1 MFVLRIWVS
10 RTRADLSEIKVKEIK
25 EMAIY
30 LQEDGAGQDEVKTE
44 KMSS

>member
-1 MFVLRIWVS
+1 MFLLMIWVF
-10 RTRADLSEIKVKEIK
+10 RTRADLSDIKVKEI
-25 EMAIY
+25 ATY